1 MSEIEKKYF
10 TNSSFHKFTSDI
22 FELVNKSNISNF
34 AKLSALNTKIATL
47 ATKAELKSKQNE
59 IVKLETH
66 DLSYFLD
73 KTFVVNNSSPNM
85 FVYQLTVNGLQLRE
99 DQGTEY
105 GIGLK
110 SDGVYTAKPK
120 QYSTTFLNSIKLTVY
135 RVRLQFENGVKE

>member
-1 MSEIEKKYF
+1 MNTADLKTKPIKLRKNFLTLVAIYNARMSEIEKKYF

-85 FVYQLTVNGLQLRE
+85 FVYQLTINGL
-99 DQGTEY
+99 
-105 GIGLK
+105 
-110 SDGVYTAKPK
+110 
-120 QYSTTFLNSIKLTVY
+120 
-135 RVRLQFENGVKE
+135 